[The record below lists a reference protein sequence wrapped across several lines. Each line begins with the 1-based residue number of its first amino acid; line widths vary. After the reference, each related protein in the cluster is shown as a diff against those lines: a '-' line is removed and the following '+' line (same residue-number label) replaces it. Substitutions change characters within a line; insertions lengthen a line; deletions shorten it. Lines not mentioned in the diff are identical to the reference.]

1 MSAAPDA
8 AVLAREVPASCGDPM
23 IRPCRE
29 VDTATI
35 LEIVNDAAEAYRGV
49 IPGDRWRE
57 PYMSRTE
64 LEGELR
70 AGVRFWARVDGG
82 RMVAVMGLQ
91 DVLDVSL
98 VRHAYT
104 RTDDQGRGHG
114 SALLAHV
121 RSRTRRPM
129 LIGTWRAAVWAIR
142 FYRGHGFEVLDDALA
157 QVMLRRYWCVPEE
170 QMGASVVLAEAPG
183 GAV

>member
-1 MSAAPDA
+1 
-8 AVLAREVPASCGDPM
+8 M
-23 IRPCRE
+23 IRPCGE
-29 VDTATI
+29 ADTTTI

-49 IPGDRWRE
+49 IPEDRWRE
-57 PYMSRTE
+57 PYMPRAE

-70 AGVRFWARVDGG
+70 EGVRFWARLDGG

-121 RSRTRRPM
+121 RALTGRPL

-142 FYRGHGFEVLDDALA
+142 FYRGHGFEVVDDARA
-157 QVMLRRYWCVPEE
+157 QSLLRRYWRVPEA
-170 QMGASVVLAEAPG
+170 QMTASVVLAEAPG
-183 GAV
+183 GAT